1 MQRDWT
7 KITLDEMLSL
17 GIWRRVNQPAT
28 VYHLTDRANLDSII
42 ADGMIKTG
50 HDYICWFFESIENM
64 WVSWMQPGRY
74 SMDGT
79 ITTMTGKCIMP
90 SH

>member
-1 MQRDWT
+1 MGGVPMQRDWT

-42 ADGMIKTG
+42 ADGMI
-50 HDYICWFFESIENM
+50 
-64 WVSWMQPGRY
+64 
-74 SMDGT
+74 
-79 ITTMTGKCIMP
+79 
-90 SH
+90 